1 MTHEAFPKLPYT
13 TGGFMLAVGA
23 TMLLAFTSVIGL
35 NSVLLPESPTR
46 DSCDEIVA
54 TAERN
59 AQRIKRLEGDIEI
72 LKARFERL
80 DSVIAFANRHEVTP
94 QYAAIT
100 LDAAWATGLDPGL
113 AFELVRVESGFD
125 STAISGAGAIGLTQ
139 IMPRTAESECPRADL
154 FNPRDNARCGFSYL
168 LKLIERYE
176 GNVDSALRHY
186 NGGGRAVGN
195 DQHVSRHYARAVCGG
210 PCAMVR

>member
-1 MTHEAFPKLPYT
+1 MTHEAFPEPPYT
-13 TGGFMLAVGA
+13 TGSLMLATVA
-23 TMLLAFTSVIGL
+23 AMLLAFAIVIGL
-35 NSVLLPESPTR
+35 NSLPLPGSPTR

-59 AQRIKRLEGDIEI
+59 AQRIKRLEGDVEI

-80 DSVIAFANRHEVTP
+80 DSVITFANRREVAP
-94 QYAAIT
+94 RYAAIV

-125 STAISGAGAIGLTQ
+125 STAISRAGAIGLTQ
-139 IMPRTAESECPRADL
+139 IMPRTAKSECPRANL

-195 DQHVSRHYARAVCGG
+195 DRHVSRHYAEAVCGG
-210 PCAMVR
+210 DCEEVY